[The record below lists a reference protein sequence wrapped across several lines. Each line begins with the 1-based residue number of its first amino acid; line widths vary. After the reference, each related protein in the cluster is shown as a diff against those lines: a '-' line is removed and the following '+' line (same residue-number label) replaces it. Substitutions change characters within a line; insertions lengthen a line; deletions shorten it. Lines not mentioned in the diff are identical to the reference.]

1 MPIVSSR
8 SIRCRTASGRLRGD
22 TFRRSENTGGSF
34 PGLAPVC
41 RPIVAAIRAAGRRR
55 HRVIGIWDVASH
67 FWVGMSPRAVRSIVA
82 YGVELL
88 VELCDRLGM
97 ESDRFFAL
105 GP

>member
-1 MPIVSSR
+1 
-8 SIRCRTASGRLRGD
+8 
-22 TFRRSENTGGSF
+22 
-34 PGLAPVC
+34 
-41 RPIVAAIRAAGRRR
+41 
-55 HRVIGIWDVASH
+55 VIGIWDVASH